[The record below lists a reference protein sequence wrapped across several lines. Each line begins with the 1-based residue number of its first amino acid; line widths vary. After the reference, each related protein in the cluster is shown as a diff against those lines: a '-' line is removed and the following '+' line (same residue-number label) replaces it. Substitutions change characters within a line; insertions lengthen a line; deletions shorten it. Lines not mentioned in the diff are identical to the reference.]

1 MKIATLIM
9 VKNEENVI
17 AKTIYSILDVC
28 DSVIIY
34 DTGSTDDTLKLI
46 EETII
51 EHNNCNEH
59 NEISLRIKK
68 GEFTDFSTSRN
79 ELISFAE
86 KETNDIS
93 YFLFLDANDEL
104 VNSEDL
110 FKVCKEYE
118 NDDSLNAFIINQQWS
133 KTDAA
138 SNSNTTSKTIINFKN
153 IRLVKPNKGWRYK
166 GVVHEFLINDSIE
179 NDFSKLI
186 KLPENIIIFQ
196 DRTEDESEKSR
207 NRFEDDKELLLKE
220 YEKDPEDTRTVFY
233 LARTFE
239 CLKCIDSAIKFYTLR
254 TSMKTVTKNENK
266 LVSMKDEE
274 EVYHSHF
281 RLGILN
287 RIKDENSYDSMIH
300 FIKSY
305 EYRKRAEPLLE
316 ICKIYIKKKIW
327 DLAYMYCKLAC
338 DCKYPKNDVL
348 FVNKL
353 AYDYTRW
360 HYMSVISF
368 NHGDLQ
374 YAKYS
379 SLKALESKPESY
391 LDEGILNS
399 INEALVQYM
408 LGDINYVI

>member
-17 AKTIYSILDVC
+17 TKTINSVLDIS
-28 DSVIIY
+28 DNIIIY
-34 DTGSTDDTLKLI
+34 DTGSSDNTLKVI

-51 EHNNCNEH
+51 EHNKCKQNK
-59 NEISLRIKK
+59 ISLNIKK
-68 GEFTDFSTSRN
+68 GEFTDFSISRN

-86 KETNDIS
+86 KENNDIS

-110 FKVCKEYE
+110 LKVCKEYE
-118 NDDSLNAFIINQQWS
+118 KDDSLNAFIINQQWS
-133 KTDAA
+133 KTDD
-138 SNSNTTSKTIINFKN
+138 NSNTIINFKN
-153 IRLVKPNKGWRYK
+153 IRLVKPNNGWRYK
-166 GVVHEFLINDSIE
+166 GVVHEFLANDSTE
-179 NDFSKLI
+179 NDFSKII
-186 KLPENIIIFQ
+186 KLPENIIIYQ
-196 DRTEDESEKSR
+196 DRTEDESKKSR

-220 YEKDPEDTRTVFY
+220 YEKDPEDTRTLFY

-348 FVNKL
+348 FINKL

-399 INEALVQYM
+399 INESLVHYM
-408 LGDINYVI
+408 L

>member
-17 AKTIYSILDVC
+17 TKTINSVLDIS
-28 DSVIIY
+28 DNIIIY
-34 DTGSTDDTLKLI
+34 DTGSSDNTLKVI

-51 EHNNCNEH
+51 EHNKCKQNK
-59 NEISLRIKK
+59 ISLNIKK
-68 GEFTDFSTSRN
+68 GEFTDFSISRN

-86 KETNDIS
+86 KENNDIS

-110 FKVCKEYE
+110 LKVCKEYE
-118 NDDSLNAFIINQQWS
+118 KDDSLNAFIINQQWS
-133 KTDAA
+133 KTDD
-138 SNSNTTSKTIINFKN
+138 NSNTIINFKN
-153 IRLVKPNKGWRYK
+153 IRLVKPNNGWRYK
-166 GVVHEFLINDSIE
+166 GVVHEFLANDSTE
-179 NDFSKLI
+179 NDFSKII
-186 KLPENIIIFQ
+186 KLPENIIIYQ
-196 DRTEDESEKSR
+196 DRTEDESKKSR

-220 YEKDPEDTRTVFY
+220 YEKDPEDTRTLFY

-399 INEALVQYM
+399 INESLVHYM
-408 LGDINYVI
+408 L